1 MNTPMRAVRSHMRLC
16 AALSAAVV
24 AAGLL
29 ASSPVAAA
37 TRNVDANDN
46 RTFSPQNVTSAVG
59 GSVHWTASGVDDHSV
74 HQNSNVFDS
83 GNPGPGLNFTR
94 TFSAGTFA
102 YQCEEHGDR
111 GMRGTIRVPPQA
123 LSAPAGLNFTVRW
136 AAAGTNTGNRFDVM
150 YRVGSGPWKTWRNN
164 TSAKSMVFGARS
176 QPVRVARGK
185 SYSFKVRSG
194 EGTGARQSGFS
205 PVKSFRAS

>member
-1 MNTPMRAVRSHMRLC
+1 MIHRTRLFTGLVAGVAV
-16 AALSAAVV
+16 
-24 AAGLL
+24 AGLVG
-29 ASSPVAAA
+29 SSVSAA
-37 TRNVDANDN
+37 TRNVSANDN
-46 RTFSPQNVTSAVG
+46 RTFSPRTVTTAVAD
-59 GSVHWTASGVDDHSV
+59 SVHWTASGIDDHSV
-74 HQNSNVFDS
+74 HQDRNLFDS

-94 TFSAGTFA
+94 KFSAGTFA
-102 YQCEEHGDR
+102 YRCEEHGDQ
-111 GMRGTIRVPPQA
+111 GMRGTVRVSPSTA
-123 LSAPAGLNFTVRW
+123 AAPAGLPFTVKW

-150 YRVGSGPWKTWRNN
+150 YRVGSGPWKTWLNN

-194 EGTGARQSGFS
+194 NGTGAIQSGFS